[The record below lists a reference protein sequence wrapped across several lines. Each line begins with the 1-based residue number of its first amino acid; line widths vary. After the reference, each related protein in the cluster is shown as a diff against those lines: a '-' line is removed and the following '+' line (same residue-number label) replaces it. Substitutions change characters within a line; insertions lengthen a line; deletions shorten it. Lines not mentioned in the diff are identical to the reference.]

1 MKLLNLSVS
10 SLIFIALVFVNLSCE
25 KSTDPNG
32 SNNPEDDIAAVEK
45 VLRDYEASAKAGD
58 FEGWIA
64 LWADDGI
71 QMPTGFPPRVGVDE
85 ITINMEP
92 LFVGFTTDIE
102 ITSIEEV
109 IIFGSTGLTRCSY
122 HISITPLGGGD
133 VIVIEP
139 DGKALTIYQKQ
150 ADGSWKII
158 YDCFNSNLPPAQ

>member
-45 VLRDYEASAKAGD
+45 VLRDYEAASRAGD
-58 FEGWIA
+58 FDSWIA
-64 LWADDGI
+64 LWVDDGI
-71 QMPTGFPPRVGVDE
+71 QMPTGFSPRVGVVE
-85 ITINMEP
+85 ITATMEFF
-92 LFVGFTTDIE
+92 FVNFTTDIN

-109 IIFGSTGLTRCSY
+109 RVFGNVGLTRCSY
-122 HISITPLGGGD
+122 NVSVTPLSGGD
-133 VIVIEP
+133 TIVIEP
-139 DGKALTIYQKQ
+139 DGKALTIYQRQ